1 MLIEWTGRGASRG
14 PSVKTRIKTPQF
26 RATFKPRFGGVFFDP
41 WSSAAYCAR
50 PMIIPK
56 LIRLPESASL
66 RVQHSAPGVAA
77 ASSFVTEA
85 CERDPALLAAL
96 IESGDLERAFPP
108 DAVGFLAARAPAWAA
123 GAEPDEAAVMAAL
136 RRWRAREMVR
146 IAWRDLAGFAP
157 ISATLLEQSAFAEC
171 AIQQA
176 YQHARRML
184 TPRHGVPRS
193 AAGVAQELIVV
204 GMGKL
209 GGGELNFSSDIDLVF
224 LFPEHGD
231 TDGERPLANEDFF
244 TRLGQ
249 LLIRLL
255 ETRTSEGYLFR
266 VDMRLR
272 PFGDSGA
279 LVASFGAFEDY
290 LQGQGRDWERYAW
303 VKARPMT
310 GQADYARIYDSAVR
324 PFVYRRYL
332 DYGVFESLR
341 DMKAMIEREVE
352 RRDMG
357 GNIKLGPGGIREIE
371 FLAQSL
377 QLIRGGREP
386 WLRTPSLLKVLPLL
400 DRSRLLPPGAAAELR
415 EAYEFLRLIEN
426 RLQEWADEQTHS
438 LPEDPPLQARLAHA
452 MALPDWQALLAILDV
467 HRDRVS
473 RHFQA
478 VVFGAAAPAAPG
490 DIAVDLESP
499 EVAPDAGA
507 LAATLARIGWT
518 AEPLAAV
525 QRLSQL
531 REAGFV
537 RRLDAVG
544 RRRLQALLPQLLS
557 LIARVPEPDA
567 TLERVLKIIEAIGK
581 RSAYYAL
588 LNERPDARARL
599 VQICGYGDF
608 LVRQIAANPLLLDE
622 LIDER
627 LFETL
632 PGRAEL
638 LQELDL
644 EVDPLQEEDPERQ
657 VEALRH
663 FQQAA
668 VFRVAVADLS
678 ARLPL
683 MRVSDQLTD
692 IAELIIERVID
703 LSLRQICAQWG
714 VPMCGTGA
722 QRRPVAICVIGYG
735 KLGGRELGYG
745 SDLDVVFLHDSAGDR
760 QETAPSEVG
769 GKSID
774 NQVFFVRLA
783 QRILHLLT
791 MHSAAGRLYEV
802 DVRLRPSG
810 KGGLLVTSLAAF
822 TEYQQREAWTWEH
835 QALLHARAVAGD
847 PQLRARFE
855 AVRTEVLRHHVKREG
870 LRAEVRRMRERMRRE
885 LSRSSAEQFDIKQ
898 DAGGIADI
906 EFLAQYWALAWALRY
921 APLVMF
927 SDTIRQLES
936 VASADLVPQTT
947 VDILTAA
954 YRAYRERTHRMSLEG
969 GANVVPADQFVA
981 ERAAVSAIWRS
992 AMVD

>member
-1 MLIEWTGRGASRG
+1 MS
-14 PSVKTRIKTPQF
+14 
-26 RATFKPRFGGVFFDP
+26 
-41 WSSAAYCAR
+41 
-50 PMIIPK
+50 IPP
-56 LIRLPESASL
+56 LIRMPAAASP
-66 RVQHSAPGVAA
+66 RVQQSAPRVGA
-77 ASSFVTEA
+77 ASSFVVEA
-85 CERDPALLAAL
+85 CERDPALLASL
-96 IESGDLERAFPP
+96 IESADLESPFPS
-108 DAVGFLAARAPAWAA
+108 DAVGFLSARAPSWAA
-123 GAEPDEAAVMAAL
+123 GAEPDEAALMAAL
-136 RRWRAREMVR
+136 RRWRIREMVR
-146 IAWRDLAGFAP
+146 IAWRDLAGFAT
-157 ISATLLEQSAFAEC
+157 IGETLLEQSAFAEC
-171 AIQQA
+171 AIRQA
-176 YQHARRML
+176 YQHAMRAL
-184 TPRHGVPRS
+184 TARHGVPRS
-193 AAGVAQELIVV
+193 AGGIGQELIVV

-231 TDGERPLANEDFF
+231 TDGPRPLANEDFF

-255 ETRTSEGYLFR
+255 ETRTAEGYLFR

-310 GQADYARIYDSAVR
+310 GHADYARIYDSAVR

-352 RRDMG
+352 RRDLG
-357 GNIKLGPGGIREIE
+357 SNVKLGPGGIREIE

-400 DRSRLLPPGAAAELR
+400 DRSRLLPPGAATELR
-415 EAYEFLRLIEN
+415 AAYEFLRLIEN
-426 RLQEWADEQTHS
+426 RLQERADEQTHI
-438 LPEDPPLQARLAHA
+438 LPEDPGLQACLAEA
-452 MALPDWQALLAILDV
+452 MALPDWPALLAALDA
-467 HRDRVS
+467 HRARVS
-473 RHFQA
+473 EHFQA
-478 VVFGAAAPAAPG
+478 VVFGAAAPVAPG
-490 DIAVDLESP
+490 GVAVDLESP
-499 EVAPDAGA
+499 DVAPDDGA
-507 LAATLARIGWT
+507 LAATLTQIGWT
-518 AEPLAAV
+518 AAPLTAI

-531 REAGFV
+531 RGAGFV

-544 RRRLQALLPQLLS
+544 RRRLQALLPQMLT
-557 LIARVPEPDA
+557 LIARVSDPDA
-567 TLERVLKIIEAIGK
+567 TLERVLKIIEAIGQ

-599 VQICGYGDF
+599 VEICGYGDF

-627 LFETL
+627 LFEAL
-632 PGRAEL
+632 PGREEL
-638 LQELDL
+638 MQELDL

-678 ARLPL
+678 GRLPL
-683 MRVSDQLTD
+683 MRVSDRLTD
-692 IAELIIERVID
+692 IAELIIQRVID

-714 VPMCGTGA
+714 VPMCGLGA

-745 SDLDVVFLHDSAGDR
+745 SDLDVVFLHDSEGDR
-760 QETAPSEVG
+760 QETAVAGNG

-774 NQVFFVRLA
+774 NQVFFLRLA

-822 TEYQQREAWTWEH
+822 NEYQQREAWTWEH
-835 QALLHARAVAGD
+835 QALLHARAVAGEAG
-847 PQLRARFE
+847 LRARFE
-855 AVRTEVLRHHVKREG
+855 TVRTDVLRHHVKREG
-870 LRAEVRRMRERMRRE
+870 LRVEVRRMRERMRRE
-885 LSRSSAEQFDIKQ
+885 LSRSGPGQFDIKQ

-921 APLVMF
+921 PPLVMF

-936 VASADLVPQTT
+936 VASADLVPQTV
-947 VDILTAA
+947 VDTLTAA

-969 GANVVPADQFVA
+969 GANVVAADQFA
-981 ERAAVSAIWRS
+981 DARAAVSAIWKS

>member
-1 MLIEWTGRGASRG
+1 MITVPAA
-14 PSVKTRIKTPQF
+14 
-26 RATFKPRFGGVFFDP
+26 ATAEVR
-41 WSSAAYCAR
+41 
-50 PMIIPK
+50 
-56 LIRLPESASL
+56 ESAH
-66 RVQHSAPGVAA
+66 RVAA
-77 ASSFVTEA
+77 ASAFVTEA
-85 CERDPALLAAL
+85 CERNPQLLDSLVAT
-96 IESGDLERAFPP
+96 GDLEIPAPAEAVAF
-108 DAVGFLAARAPAWAA
+108 FAARAPAWPA
-123 GAEPDEAAVMAAL
+123 GSEPDEAGVMAAL
-136 RRWRAREMVR
+136 RTWRIREMVR
-146 IAWRDLAGFAP
+146 IAWRDLAGFAG
-157 ISATLLEQSAFAEC
+157 IGATLLEQSAFAEC
-171 AIQQA
+171 AIDQA
-176 YQHARRML
+176 HRHASRIL
-184 TPRHGVPRS
+184 TQRHGVPRS
-193 AAGVAQELIVV
+193 AAGIAQELVVV

-224 LFPEHGD
+224 LFPEHGE
-231 TDGERPLANEDFF
+231 TDGARPLANEDFF

-255 ETRTSEGYLFR
+255 EVRTPEGYLFR

-279 LVASFGAFEDY
+279 LVASFAAFEDY

-310 GQADYARIYDSAVR
+310 AQADYARIYESAVR

-341 DMKAMIEREVE
+341 EMKSMIEREVE
-352 RRDMG
+352 RRELAD
-357 GNIKLGPGGIREIE
+357 NVKLGPGGIREIE

-386 WLRTPSLLKVLPLL
+386 WLRTQSLFKVLPLL
-400 DRSRLLPPGAAAELR
+400 DRSRLLPSGAADELR
-415 EAYEFLRLIEN
+415 AAYDFLRMIEN
-426 RLQEWADEQTHS
+426 RLQERADEQTHV
-438 LPEDPPLQARLAHA
+438 LPRTPAAQADLAAA
-452 MALPDWQALLAILDV
+452 MALPDWQALLAALDA

-473 RHFQA
+473 RHFRS
-478 VVFGAAAPAAPG
+478 VVFGAAVAAAAG
-490 DIAVDLESP
+490 GVVIDLQSP
-499 EVAPDAGA
+499 EGAPDD
-507 LAATLARIGWT
+507 LRTLTARLMQIGWPVD
-518 AEPLAAV
+518 PLSAA
-525 QRLSQL
+525 QRLEQL
-531 REAGFV
+531 RGASFV
-537 RRLDAVG
+537 RRLDVAG
-544 RRRLQALLPQLLS
+544 RRRLQALLPQLLA
-557 LIARVPEPDA
+557 LIAGVADPDA

-588 LNERPDARARL
+588 LNERADARARL
-599 VQICGYGDF
+599 IEICGYGAF
-608 LVRQIAANPLLLDE
+608 LVRQIADNPLLLDE
-622 LIDER
+622 LIDAR
-627 LFETL
+627 LFEAT

-638 LQELDL
+638 TQELDL

-678 ARLPL
+678 GRLAL

-692 IAELIIERVID
+692 IAELILERVVE
-703 LSLRQICAQWG
+703 LSMRQICALWG
-714 VPMCGTGA
+714 VPMCGEGP

-745 SDLDVVFLHDSAGDR
+745 SDLDVVFLHDSAGER
-760 QETAPSEVG
+760 QETDRAPG
-769 GKSID
+769 TGKSID
-774 NQVFFVRLA
+774 NQVFFLRLA
-783 QRILHLLT
+783 QRMVHLLT

-847 PQLRARFE
+847 ADLRARFE
-855 AVRTEVLRHHVKREG
+855 AVRVEVLRHNVRRES
-870 LRAEVRRMRERMRRE
+870 LRADVRRMRERMRRE
-885 LSRSSAEQFDIKQ
+885 LSRAGLDQFDIKQ
-898 DAGGIADI
+898 DAGGVADI

-921 APLVMF
+921 PPLVMF

-936 VASADLVPQTT
+936 VASADLVPQAS

-969 GANVVPADQFVA
+969 GANVVPAEQFAA
-981 ERAAVSAIWRS
+981 ERAAVTTIWQS

>member
-1 MLIEWTGRGASRG
+1 MTTPRISLPGTAS
-14 PSVKTRIKTPQF
+14 V
-26 RATFKPRFGGVFFDP
+26 
-41 WSSAAYCAR
+41 
-50 PMIIPK
+50 
-56 LIRLPESASL
+56 
-66 RVQHSAPGVAA
+66 RVQQSAPGVAA
-77 ASSFVTEA
+77 ASRFVAEA
-85 CERDPALLAAL
+85 CERDPALLPSL
-96 IESGDLERAFPP
+96 IDSGDLDTAAPA
-108 DAVGFLAARAPAWAA
+108 DALDFFESRAPAWPV
-123 GAEPDEAAVMAAL
+123 GEEPDEARLMAAL
-136 RRWRAREMVR
+136 RRWRTREMVR
-146 IAWRDLAGFAP
+146 VAWRDLAGFAT
-157 ISATLLEQSAFAEC
+157 IEETLREQSAFAHS
-171 AIQQA
+171 AIRQA
-176 YQHARRML
+176 HRHASRTL
-184 TPRHGVPRS
+184 LHRHGVPR
-193 AAGVAQELIVV
+193 AASGAEQVLIVV

-231 TDGERPLANEDFF
+231 TDGARPLANEDFF

-255 ETRTSEGYLFR
+255 EARTAEGFLFR

-279 LVASFGAFEDY
+279 LVASFNAFEDY

-310 GQADYARIYDSAVR
+310 GEAEYARIYDSAVR

-341 DMKAMIEREVE
+341 EMKAMIEREVE
-352 RRDMG
+352 RRDMAE
-357 GNIKLGPGGIREIE
+357 NVKLGPGGIREIE

-386 WLRTPSLLKVLPLL
+386 WLRTQSLLKVLPLL

-415 EAYEFLRLIEN
+415 AAYDFLRQIEN
-426 RLQEWADEQTHS
+426 RLQERADEQTHVLPVTPAARES
-438 LPEDPPLQARLAHA
+438 LAQAML
-452 MALPDWQALLAILDV
+452 LPDWETLRATLDA
-467 HRDRVS
+467 HRDHVS
-473 RHFQA
+473 RHFRS
-478 VVFGAAAPAAPG
+478 VVFGANPGAAA
-490 DIAVDLESP
+490 DSVTVDLESP
-499 EVAPDAGA
+499 EHAADAGA
-507 LAATLARIGWT
+507 LAASLATLGWSGDP
-518 AEPLAAV
+518 APAA
-525 QRLSQL
+525 QRLAQL
-531 REAGFV
+531 REDGFV
-537 RRLDAVG
+537 RRLDAAG
-544 RRRLQALLPQLLS
+544 RRRLQALLPQLLT
-557 LIARVPEPDA
+557 LIARVAEPVA
-567 TLERVLKIIEAIGK
+567 TLGRVLKIIEAIGK

-588 LNERPDARARL
+588 LNERADARARL
-599 VQICGYGDF
+599 VEICGYGDF
-608 LVRQIAANPLLLDE
+608 LVRQIALNPLLLDE
-622 LIDER
+622 LIDQR
-627 LFETL
+627 LFEAL
-632 PGRAEL
+632 PGREEL
-638 LQELDL
+638 TQELDL

-678 ARLPL
+678 GRLPL
-683 MRVSDQLTD
+683 MRVSDRLTD
-692 IAELIIERVID
+692 IAELIIERAVD

-714 VPMCGTGA
+714 VPKCGDGP
-722 QRRPVAICVIGYG
+722 QRRPVTISVVGYG

-745 SDLDVVFLHDSAGDR
+745 SDLDVVFLHDSEGER
-760 QETAPSEVG
+760 QETEGARN
-769 GKSID
+769 ID
-774 NQVFFVRLA
+774 NQVFFLRLA
-783 QRILHLLT
+783 QRIMHLLT

-822 TEYQQREAWTWEH
+822 TEYQKREAWTWEH

-847 PQLRARFE
+847 PGLRARFE
-855 AVRTEVLRHHVKREG
+855 AVRVEVLRHNVKREG

-885 LSRSSAEQFDIKQ
+885 LSRSGPDQFDIKQ
-898 DAGGIADI
+898 DAGGVADI

-921 APLVMF
+921 PPLIMF

-936 VASADLVPQTT
+936 VASADLVPQLS
-947 VDILTAA
+947 VDALTAA

-981 ERAAVSAIWRS
+981 ERSAVTAIWHT

>member
-1 MLIEWTGRGASRG
+1 MT
-14 PSVKTRIKTPQF
+14 
-26 RATFKPRFGGVFFDP
+26 
-41 WSSAAYCAR
+41 
-50 PMIIPK
+50 
-56 LIRLPESASL
+56 LIRVPATASPVVQESAP
-66 RVQHSAPGVAA
+66 RVAA
-77 ASSFVTEA
+77 ASAFVVEA
-85 CERDPALLAAL
+85 CERDPTLLAAL
-96 IESGDLERAFPP
+96 IDSGDLETPAPP
-108 DAVGFLAARAPAWAA
+108 DAVAFFAARAPAWPA
-123 GAEPDEAAVMAAL
+123 GDEPDEASVMSAL
-136 RRWRAREMVR
+136 RTWRRREMVR
-146 IAWRDLAGFAP
+146 IAWRDLAGFSD

-171 AIQQA
+171 AIAQA
-176 YQHARRML
+176 HQHATRML
-184 TPRHGVPRS
+184 TRRHGVPRS
-193 AAGVAQELIVV
+193 AAGIAQDLVVV

-231 TDGERPLANEDFF
+231 TDGARSLANEDFF

-255 ETRTSEGYLFR
+255 EARTPEGYLFR

-310 GQADYARIYDSAVR
+310 AQADYARIYDSAVR

-341 DMKAMIEREVE
+341 EMKALIEREVE
-352 RRDMG
+352 RRDLAG
-357 GNIKLGPGGIREIE
+357 DVKLGPGGIREIE

-386 WLRTPSLLKVLPLL
+386 WLRTQSLLKVLPLL
-400 DRSRLLPPGAAAELR
+400 DRSRLLPPGAAVELR
-415 EAYEFLRLIEN
+415 AAYEFLRRVEN
-426 RLQEWADEQTHS
+426 RLQERADEQTHLLPTAPAAQAS
-438 LPEDPPLQARLAHA
+438 LAAA
-452 MALPDWQALLAILDV
+452 VSLPDWPALQAQLDT
-467 HRDRVS
+467 HRDRVR
-473 RHFQA
+473 RHFRS
-478 VVFGAAAPAAPG
+478 VVFGAAAPDAAG
-490 DIAVDLESP
+490 GVAVDLEAP
-499 EVAPDAGA
+499 EAAPDDLGT
-507 LAATLARIGWT
+507 LTATLLQIGWPGD
-518 AEPLAAV
+518 PLPAA
-525 QRLSQL
+525 QRLAQL
-531 REAGFV
+531 RGATFV
-537 RRLDAVG
+537 RRLDVVG
-544 RRRLQALLPQLLS
+544 RRRLQALLPQLLV
-557 LIARVPEPDA
+557 LIAAVADPDA

-588 LNERPDARARL
+588 LNERADARARL
-599 VQICGYGDF
+599 IEICGYGAF
-608 LVRQIAANPLLLDE
+608 LVRQIADNPLLLDE
-622 LIDER
+622 LIDAR
-627 LFETL
+627 LFESA
-632 PGRAEL
+632 PGREEL

-678 ARLPL
+678 GRLPL

-692 IAELIIERVID
+692 IAELIIERVVD

-714 VPMCGTGA
+714 VPMCGDGA

-745 SDLDVVFLHDSAGDR
+745 SDLDVVFLHDSAGER
-760 QETAPSEVG
+760 QETAGAQNG

-774 NQVFFVRLA
+774 NQVFFLRLA
-783 QRILHLLT
+783 QRMVHLLT

-847 PQLRARFE
+847 AALRARFE
-855 AVRTEVLRHHVKREG
+855 AVRTQVLRHNVRRES
-870 LRAEVRRMRERMRRE
+870 LRADVRRMRERMRRE
-885 LSRSSAEQFDIKQ
+885 LSRSGADQFDIKQ
-898 DAGGIADI
+898 DAGGVADI

-921 APLVMF
+921 PPLVMF

-936 VASADLVPQTT
+936 VASADLVPQAS
-947 VDILTAA
+947 VDTLTAA

-969 GANVVPADQFVA
+969 GANVVPADQFA
-981 ERAAVSAIWRS
+981 HLRAAVTAIWQS

>member
-1 MLIEWTGRGASRG
+1 MTLIAVPASASPRVRESAPRVGAASG
-14 PSVKTRIKTPQF
+14 FVVE
-26 RATFKPRFGGVFFDP
+26 A
-41 WSSAAYCAR
+41 CAR
-50 PMIIPK
+50 DP
-56 LIRLPESASL
+56 LLLASL
-66 RVQHSAPGVAA
+66 I
-77 ASSFVTEA
+77 
-85 CERDPALLAAL
+85 D
-96 IESGDLERAFPP
+96 SGDLETAVPT
-108 DAVGFLAARAPAWAA
+108 DAVGYLSVRAPAWPLDAQ
-123 GAEPDEAAVMAAL
+123 PDEPELMAAL
-136 RRWRAREMVR
+136 RQWRTREMVR
-146 IAWRDLAGFAP
+146 IAWRDLAGFAT
-157 ISATLLEQSAFAEC
+157 IAETLQEQSAFAQC

-176 YQHARRML
+176 LQHAQRML
-184 TPRHGVPRS
+184 TRTFGQPRS

-224 LFPEHGD
+224 LFAEHGE
-231 TDGERPLANEDFF
+231 TDGARTLANEDFF

-255 ETRTSEGYLFR
+255 ETRTPEGYLFR

-290 LQGQGRDWERYAW
+290 LQVQGRDWERYAW
-303 VKARPMT
+303 VKARAMT
-310 GQADYARIYDSAVR
+310 GQAEYARIYDSAVR

-341 DMKAMIEREVE
+341 EMKAMIEREVE
-352 RRDMG
+352 RRDLA

-386 WLRTPSLLKVLPLL
+386 WLRTPSLLQVLPLL
-400 DRSRLLPPGAAAELR
+400 DRSRLLPAGAALELR
-415 EAYEFLRLIEN
+415 AAYDFLRLIEN
-426 RLQEWADEQTHS
+426 RLQQRADEQTHTLPSTPAEQQRLAQAMS
-438 LPEDPPLQARLAHA
+438 LPEWP
-452 MALPDWQALLAILDV
+452 ALLALLDA

-473 RHFQA
+473 RHFRA
-478 VVFGAAAPAAPG
+478 VVFGAMGHATPAAV
-490 DIAVDLESP
+490 AVDLESP
-499 EVAPDAGA
+499 EEPPGA
-507 LAATLARIGWT
+507 AATLASALTHSGWSGD
-518 AEPLAAV
+518 PLPAA
-525 QRLSQL
+525 QRLLQL
-531 REAGFV
+531 RGAAFV
-537 RRLDAVG
+537 RRLDAAG
-544 RRRLQALLPQLLS
+544 RRRLQALLPQMLT
-557 LIARVPEPDA
+557 LIAAVTDPEA

-588 LNERPDARARL
+588 LNERADARARL
-599 VQICGYGDF
+599 VEVCGYGDF

-622 LIDER
+622 LIDAR
-627 LFETL
+627 LFESL

-638 LQELDL
+638 TQELDL
-644 EVDPLQEEDPERQ
+644 EVDPLLEEDPERQ

-678 ARLPL
+678 GRLPL
-683 MRVSDQLTD
+683 MQVSDRLTE
-692 IAELIIERVID
+692 IAELIIQRVVD
-703 LSLRQICAQWG
+703 LSLRQICARWG
-714 VPMCGTGA
+714 MPMCGDGP
-722 QRRPVAICVIGYG
+722 QRRPVAIGVIGYG

-745 SDLDVVFLHDSAGDR
+745 SDLDVVFLHDSAGER
-760 QETAPSEVG
+760 QETAGARDGEP
-769 GKSID
+769 SID
-774 NQVFFVRLA
+774 NQVFFLRLA

-822 TEYQQREAWTWEH
+822 TEYQQQEAWTWEH
-835 QALLHARAVAGD
+835 QALLHARGVAGD
-847 PQLRARFE
+847 AGLRARFE
-855 AVRTEVLRHHVKREG
+855 DVRIQILRHNVKREG

-885 LSRSSAEQFDIKQ
+885 LSRSGPDQFDIKQ
-898 DAGGIADI
+898 DAGGVADI

-921 APLVMF
+921 PPLVMF

-936 VASADLVPQTT
+936 VASADLVPQAR
-947 VDILTAA
+947 VDTLTAA

-981 ERAAVSAIWRS
+981 ERAAVTAIWMS
-992 AMVD
+992 AMMD

>member
-1 MLIEWTGRGASRG
+1 MT
-14 PSVKTRIKTPQF
+14 
-26 RATFKPRFGGVFFDP
+26 
-41 WSSAAYCAR
+41 
-50 PMIIPK
+50 
-56 LIRLPESASL
+56 LIRVPATASVRVQESAP
-66 RVQHSAPGVAA
+66 RVGA
-77 ASSFVTEA
+77 ASAFVVEA
-85 CERDPALLAAL
+85 CERDPTLLASL
-96 IESGDLERAFPP
+96 IDSGDLETPTPA
-108 DAVGFLAARAPAWAA
+108 DAVAFFAAHAPAWPT
-123 GAEPDEAAVMAAL
+123 GHEPDEAGVMAAL
-136 RRWRAREMVR
+136 RIWRSREMVR
-146 IAWRDLAGFAP
+146 IAWRDLAGFAG
-157 ISATLLEQSAFAEC
+157 ISATLLEQSAFAQC
-171 AIQQA
+171 AIA
-176 YQHARRML
+176 HAHRHATRIL
-184 TPRHGVPRS
+184 TARHGVPRS
-193 AAGVAQELIVV
+193 AAGAAQELVVV

-231 TDGERPLANEDFF
+231 TDGARPLANEDFF

-255 ETRTSEGYLFR
+255 EVRTPEGYLFR

-310 GQADYARIYDSAVR
+310 APADYARIYDSAVR

-341 DMKAMIEREVE
+341 EMKAMIGREVE
-352 RRDMG
+352 RRDLA
-357 GNIKLGPGGIREIE
+357 GNVKLGPGGIREIE

-386 WLRTPSLLKVLPLL
+386 WLRTQSLLKVLPLL
-400 DRSRLLPPGAAAELR
+400 DRSRLLPPGAAVELR
-415 EAYEFLRLIEN
+415 AAYEFLRLIEN
-426 RLQEWADEQTHS
+426 RLQERADEQTHLLPATAAAQAS
-438 LPEDPPLQARLAHA
+438 LARA
-452 MALPDWQALLAILDV
+452 MSLPDWPALQAELDA

-473 RHFQA
+473 RHFHS
-478 VVFGAAAPAAPG
+478 VVFGAAAPDAPG
-490 DIAVDLESP
+490 AVAVDLDSP
-499 EVAPDAGA
+499 EASDE
-507 LAATLARIGWT
+507 LQTLTATLLRLRWPVD
-518 AEPLAAV
+518 PLPAA
-525 QRLSQL
+525 QRLAQL
-531 REAGFV
+531 RGATFV
-537 RRLDAVG
+537 RRLDAAG
-544 RRRLQALLPQLLS
+544 RRRLQALLPQLLI
-557 LIARVPEPDA
+557 LIARVAEPDA

-588 LNERPDARARL
+588 LNERADARARL
-599 VQICGYGDF
+599 IEICGYGAF
-608 LVRQIAANPLLLDE
+608 LVRQIADNPLLLDE
-622 LIDER
+622 LIDAR
-627 LFETL
+627 LFEAA
-632 PGRAEL
+632 PGREEL

-692 IAELIIERVID
+692 IAELIIQRVVD

-714 VPMCGTGA
+714 VPMCGDGA

-745 SDLDVVFLHDSAGDR
+745 SDLDVVFLHDSAGER
-760 QETAPSEVG
+760 QETAGAQPG
-769 GKSID
+769 FKSID
-774 NQVFFVRLA
+774 NQVFFLRLA
-783 QRILHLLT
+783 QRMMHLLT

-847 PQLRARFE
+847 AALRARFE
-855 AVRTEVLRHHVKREG
+855 AVRTEVLRHNVRRES
-870 LRAEVRRMRERMRRE
+870 LRADVRRMRERMRRE
-885 LSRSSAEQFDIKQ
+885 LSRSGPGQFDIKQ
-898 DAGGIADI
+898 DAGGVADI

-921 APLVMF
+921 PPLVMF

-936 VASADLVPQTT
+936 VASADLVPQAR
-947 VDILTAA
+947 VDTLTAA
-954 YRAYRERTHRMSLEG
+954 YRAYRERTHRISLEG
-969 GANVVPADQFVA
+969 GANVVPAGQFA
-981 ERAAVSAIWRS
+981 HLRAAVSTIWQS

>member
-1 MLIEWTGRGASRG
+1 MTIQ
-14 PSVKTRIKTPQF
+14 RIAVP
-26 RATFKPRFGGVFFDP
+26 AAA
-41 WSSAAYCAR
+41 SAAVR
-50 PMIIPK
+50 
-56 LIRLPESASL
+56 
-66 RVQHSAPGVAA
+66 QSAPRVAA
-77 ASSFVTEA
+77 ASDFVAEA
-85 CERDPALLAAL
+85 CERNPALLESLLAA
-96 IESGDLERAFPP
+96 GDLETAAAAEAVAF
-108 DAVGFLAARAPAWAA
+108 FAARAPTWPT
-123 GAEPDEAAVMAAL
+123 GNEPDEADVMAAL
-136 RRWRAREMVR
+136 RTWRVREMVR
-146 IAWRDLAGFAP
+146 IAWRDLAGFAS

-171 AIQQA
+171 TIVQA
-176 YQHARRML
+176 HRHAARILSR
-184 TPRHGVPRS
+184 RHGVPRS
-193 AAGVAQELIVV
+193 AAGVAQELVVV

-231 TDGERPLANEDFF
+231 TDGARPLANEDYF

-255 ETRTSEGYLFR
+255 EARTPEGYVFR

-310 GQADYARIYDSAVR
+310 AHADYARIYDSAVR

-341 DMKAMIEREVE
+341 EMKAMIEREVE
-352 RRDMG
+352 RRDLA
-357 GNIKLGPGGIREIE
+357 GNVKLGPGGIREIE

-386 WLRTPSLLKVLPLL
+386 WLRTASLLKVLPLL

-415 EAYEFLRLIEN
+415 AAYEFLRLIEN
-426 RLQEWADEQTHS
+426 RLQERADEQTHMLPTTAVAQAGLAAAMS
-438 LPEDPPLQARLAHA
+438 LADWHTLRGQLDAH
-452 MALPDWQALLAILDV
+452 
-467 HRDRVS
+467 RERVS
-473 RHFQA
+473 RHFRS
-478 VVFGAAAPAAPG
+478 VVFGAAAADASAG
-490 DIAVDLESP
+490 VVIDLESQ
-499 EVAPDAGA
+499 EAA
-507 LAATLARIGWT
+507 LDDLSALTAMLLQIGWPVD
-518 AEPLAAV
+518 PLAAA
-525 QRLSQL
+525 QRLAQL
-531 REAGFV
+531 QGAMFV
-537 RRLDAVG
+537 RRLDVAG
-544 RRRLQALLPQLLS
+544 RRRLQALLPQLLT
-557 LIARVPEPDA
+557 LIAGVADPDA
-567 TLERVLKIIEAIGK
+567 TLERVLRIIEAIGK

-588 LNERPDARARL
+588 LNERADARARL
-599 VQICGYGDF
+599 IEVCGYGAF
-608 LVRQIAANPLLLDE
+608 LVRQIADNPLLLDE
-622 LIDER
+622 LIDAR
-627 LFETL
+627 LFEAT
-632 PGRAEL
+632 PGRLEL
-638 LQELDL
+638 TQELDL

-678 ARLPL
+678 GRLPL

-692 IAELIIERVID
+692 IAELIIERVVD
-703 LSLRQICAQWG
+703 LSLRQICALWG
-714 VPMCGTGA
+714 VPMCGEGA

-745 SDLDVVFLHDSAGDR
+745 SDLDVVFLHDSAGER
-760 QETAPSEVG
+760 QETAGAPDG

-774 NQVFFVRLA
+774 NQVFFLRLA
-783 QRILHLLT
+783 QRMVHLLT

-835 QALLHARAVAGD
+835 QALLHARGVAGD
-847 PQLRARFE
+847 AALRARFE
-855 AVRTEVLRHHVKREG
+855 AVRIQVLRHNVRRES
-870 LRAEVRRMRERMRRE
+870 LRNDVRRMRERMRRE
-885 LSRSSAEQFDIKQ
+885 LSRSGPDQFDIKQ
-898 DAGGIADI
+898 DAGGVADI

-921 APLVMF
+921 PPLVMF

-936 VASADLVPQTT
+936 VASADLVPQSS
-947 VDILTAA
+947 VDTLTAA

-969 GANVVPADQFVA
+969 GANVVPGDQLTHL
-981 ERAAVSAIWRS
+981 RAAVTAIWQS

>member
-1 MLIEWTGRGASRG
+1 MTTQIRVPEAAS
-14 PSVKTRIKTPQF
+14 P
-26 RATFKPRFGGVFFDP
+26 
-41 WSSAAYCAR
+41 
-50 PMIIPK
+50 
-56 LIRLPESASL
+56 
-66 RVQHSAPGVAA
+66 RVQRSAPAVAA
-77 ASSFVTEA
+77 ASDFVSDA
-85 CERDPALLAAL
+85 CDRDPALLPAL
-96 IESGDLERAFPP
+96 VQCGDLETAFPT
-108 DAVGFLAARAPAWAA
+108 DAVGFLAARAPAWPS
-123 GAEPDEAAVMAAL
+123 GAEPDEAGLMAAL
-136 RRWRAREMVR
+136 RRWRTREMVR

-157 ISATLLEQSAFAEC
+157 IGETLLEQSAFAQA
-171 AIQQA
+171 AIGVA
-176 YQHARRML
+176 YRHARRML
-184 TPRHGVPRS
+184 IQRHGVPRS
-193 AAGVAQELIVV
+193 AAGVEQELIVV

-224 LFPEHGD
+224 LFPEHGE
-231 TDGERPLANEDFF
+231 TDGPRALANEDFF

-255 ETRTSEGYLFR
+255 EVRTAEGYLFR

-272 PFGDSGA
+272 PFGESGA

-310 GQADYARIYDSAVR
+310 GHAEYVRIFDSAVR

-341 DMKAMIEREVE
+341 EMKAMIEREME
-352 RRDMG
+352 RRDMAD
-357 GNIKLGPGGIREIE
+357 NVKLGPGGIREIE

-415 EAYEFLRLIEN
+415 GAYEFLRMIEN
-426 RLQEWADEQTHS
+426 RLQERADEQTHT
-438 LPEDPPLQARLAHA
+438 LPQLPLLQASLAQA
-452 MALPDWQALLAILDV
+452 MGLADWQALRADLEV
-467 HRDRVS
+467 HRERVR
-473 RHFQA
+473 RHFQS
-478 VVFGAAAPAAPG
+478 VVFGAAAPALG
-490 DIAVDLESP
+490 GSVAVDLESADAAD
-499 EVAPDAGA
+499 EVILIAALVKLGWRVAPQ
-507 LAATLARIGWT
+507 AAA
-518 AEPLAAV
+518 
-525 QRLSQL
+525 QRLAQL
-531 REAGFV
+531 HSAGFV
-537 RRLDAVG
+537 RRLDIAG
-544 RRRLQALLPQLLS
+544 RRRLQALLPQMLS
-557 LIARVPEPDA
+557 LIAPVAEPDA
-567 TLERVLKIIEAIGK
+567 TLERVLKIMEAIGT

-588 LNERPDARARL
+588 LNERPEARARL
-599 VQICGYGDF
+599 VAICGYGDF

-627 LFETL
+627 LFEAL
-632 PGRAEL
+632 PGREEL

-644 EVDPLQEEDPERQ
+644 EVDPLQEQDPERQ

-678 ARLPL
+678 GRLPL
-683 MRVSDQLTD
+683 MRVSDRLTE

-714 VPMCGTGA
+714 VPMCGSGA

-745 SDLDVVFLHDSAGDR
+745 SDLDLVFLHDSAGEA
-760 QETAPSEVG
+760 QETAPARNTE
-769 GKSID
+769 KSID
-774 NQVFFVRLA
+774 NQLFFVRLA

-810 KGGLLVTSLAAF
+810 KGGLLVTSLTAF

-847 PQLRARFE
+847 VGLRARFE
-855 AVRTEVLRHHVKREG
+855 QVRTQVLRQNVKREG

-885 LSRSSAEQFDIKQ
+885 LSRSAPGQFDIKQ
-898 DAGGIADI
+898 DAGGVADI

-921 APLVMF
+921 PPLVMF

-936 VASADLVPQTT
+936 VASADLVPQSV
-947 VDILTAA
+947 VDTLTAA

-969 GANVVPADQFVA
+969 GANVVPATEFVI
-981 ERAAVSAIWRS
+981 ERAAVRAIWQS

>member
-1 MLIEWTGRGASRG
+1 MPGTA
-14 PSVKTRIKTPQF
+14 
-26 RATFKPRFGGVFFDP
+26 
-41 WSSAAYCAR
+41 
-50 PMIIPK
+50 
-56 LIRLPESASL
+56 SAS
-66 RVQHSAPGVAA
+66 VQHSAPRVAA
-77 ASSFVTEA
+77 ASLFVAEA
-85 CERDPALLAAL
+85 CERDPDLLAAL
-96 IESGDLERAFPP
+96 IDSGDLTTAAAP
-108 DAVGFLAARAPAWAA
+108 DAVGFFESRAPAWPA
-123 GAEPDEAAVMAAL
+123 GEEPDEAGLMAAL
-136 RRWRAREMVR
+136 RRWRTREMVR
-146 IAWRDLAGFAP
+146 VAWRDLAGFAT
-157 ISATLLEQSAFAEC
+157 IEETLREQSAFAQS
-171 AIQQA
+171 AIRQA
-176 YQHARRML
+176 HLHASRTL
-184 TPRHGVPRS
+184 LQRHGVPRS
-193 AAGVAQELIVV
+193 AAGVPQTLIIV

-231 TDGERPLANEDFF
+231 TDGARPLANEDYF

-255 ETRTSEGYLFR
+255 EARTAEGFLFR

-310 GQADYARIYDSAVR
+310 GEAEYARIYDSAVR

-341 DMKAMIEREVE
+341 EMKAMIEREVE
-352 RRDMG
+352 RRDMAD
-357 GNIKLGPGGIREIE
+357 NVKLGPGGIREIE

-400 DRSRLLPPGAAAELR
+400 DRSRLLPPGAADELR
-415 EAYEFLRLIEN
+415 AAYDFLRRVEN
-426 RLQEWADEQTHS
+426 RLQERADEQTHV
-438 LPEDPPLQARLAHA
+438 LPVTQAARDNLAQA
-452 MALPDWQALLAILDV
+452 LSLPDWSTLRATLDA
-467 HRDRVS
+467 HRDHVS
-473 RHFQA
+473 RHFQS
-478 VVFGAAAPAAPG
+478 VVFGATANDAG
-490 DIAVDLESP
+490 QGIAVDLEALDQGADES
-499 EVAPDAGA
+499 A
-507 LAATLARIGWT
+507 LAASLIRLGWSGDP
-518 AEPLAAV
+518 APAA
-525 QRLSQL
+525 QRLAQL
-531 REAGFV
+531 RTDGFV
-537 RRLDAVG
+537 RRLDVAG
-544 RRRLQALLPQLLS
+544 RRRLQALLPQLLT
-557 LIARVPEPDA
+557 LIARAPQPAA

-588 LNERPDARARL
+588 LNERADARTRL
-599 VQICGYGDF
+599 VEICGYGDF
-608 LVRQIAANPLLLDE
+608 LVRQIATNPLLLDE
-622 LIDER
+622 LIDQR
-627 LFETL
+627 LFEAL
-632 PGRAEL
+632 PGREAL
-638 LQELDL
+638 TQELDL

-678 ARLPL
+678 GRLAL
-683 MRVSDQLTD
+683 MRVSDRLTE
-692 IAELIIERVID
+692 IAELILERVVE
-703 LSLRQICAQWG
+703 LSMRQICAQWG
-714 VPMCGTGA
+714 VPKCGDGP
-722 QRRPVAICVIGYG
+722 QRRPVAICVVGYG

-745 SDLDVVFLHDSAGDR
+745 SDLDVVFLHDSEGER
-760 QETAPSEVG
+760 QETEGAR
-769 GKSID
+769 SID
-774 NQVFFVRLA
+774 NQVFFLRLA
-783 QRILHLLT
+783 QRIMHLLT

-810 KGGLLVTSLAAF
+810 KGGLLVTSIAAF

-847 PQLRARFE
+847 PGLRARFE
-855 AVRTEVLRHHVKREG
+855 ALRIEVLRHHVKREG

-885 LSRSSAEQFDIKQ
+885 LSRSARDQFDVKQ
-898 DAGGIADI
+898 DAGGVADI

-921 APLVMF
+921 PPLITF

-936 VASADLVPQTT
+936 VASADLVPQAS
-947 VDILTAA
+947 VDELTAA

-969 GANVVPADQFVA
+969 GTNVVPADQFVA
-981 ERAAVSAIWRS
+981 ERNAVTAIWHS